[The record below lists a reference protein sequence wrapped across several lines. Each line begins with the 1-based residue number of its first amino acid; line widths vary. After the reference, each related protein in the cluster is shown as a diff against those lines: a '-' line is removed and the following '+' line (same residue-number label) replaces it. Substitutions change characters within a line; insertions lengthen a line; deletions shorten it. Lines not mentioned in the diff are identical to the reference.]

1 MNDTY
6 GVNVIRKYFI
16 KECGSMFKVH
26 LKFASHNMW
35 IRLSEILKVYRMD
48 TEDYTVISFKNAVHV
63 YVTESVEEILAAI
76 NSEV

>member
-1 MNDTY
+1 
-6 GVNVIRKYFI
+6 
-16 KECGSMFKVH
+16 MFEVH

-35 IRLSEILKVYRMD
+35 IRLSEILKVYRTD
-48 TEDYTVISFKNAVHV
+48 DDYTVISFKNSVHV

>member
-1 MNDTY
+1 
-6 GVNVIRKYFI
+6 
-16 KECGSMFKVH
+16 MFKVH

-63 YVTESVEEILAAI
+63 YVTESVEEILEAI
-76 NSEV
+76 NRGVVECN

>member
-1 MNDTY
+1 
-6 GVNVIRKYFI
+6 
-16 KECGSMFKVH
+16 MFEVH

-63 YVTESVEEILAAI
+63 YVTETVEEILEAI
-76 NSEV
+76 QRADCSGRLYTTDGRIF

>member
-1 MNDTY
+1 
-6 GVNVIRKYFI
+6 
-16 KECGSMFKVH
+16 MFKVH

-48 TEDYTVISFKNAVHV
+48 TEDYTVISFKNCVHV

>member
-1 MNDTY
+1 
-6 GVNVIRKYFI
+6 
-16 KECGSMFKVH
+16 MFKVH

-63 YVTESVEEILAAI
+63 YVTESVEEILEAI
-76 NSEV
+76 KQDSCSGRLYTTDGRILEV